1 MKQKKLPITFQGTL
15 RLRNTNQISFWST
28 NSRENSSSVLGQTRC
43 TTVHQFI
50 SHRGQD
56 RYTKKEKALMTF
68 KKTHGEKRY
77 HSNIIQRGTSF
88 QQPQHS
94 PSLEGG
100 ASDFPL
106 WLLLFL
112 LEGDHPLARDFSS
125 SSMELLGSVVC
136 LLVGKSPLIANRPI
150 DYKLMD
156 WLTNGC

>member
-56 RYTKKEKALMTF
+56 RYTKKEKALMTI
-68 KKTHGEKRY
+68 KKPHGGKRY

-88 QQPQHS
+88 QQPQNS

-100 ASDFPL
+100 AGDPPPR
-106 WLLLFL
+106 LLLL
-112 LEGDHPLARDFSS
+112 LEGGHPLLRDFSS
-125 SSMELLGSVVC
+125 LSMELLGSVVC
-136 LLVGKSPLIANRPI
+136 LLVGESPLIVNRPI
-150 DYKLMD
+150 DYIK
-156 WLTNGC
+156 

>member
-56 RYTKKEKALMTF
+56 RYTKKEKALMTI
-68 KKTHGEKRY
+68 KKPHGGKRY

-88 QQPQHS
+88 QQPQNS

-100 ASDFPL
+100 VGYPPPPPR
-106 WLLLFL
+106 
-112 LEGDHPLARDFSS
+112 GRPSS
-125 SSMELLGSVVC
+125 SSRFLELEHGAPWQCC
-136 LLVGKSPLIANRPI
+136 LSSRRRVSPDCKQTNR
-150 DYKLMD
+150 L
-156 WLTNGC
+156 